1 MYLQNQSKYF
11 KFLFRN
17 ILYFLIFLPPFKY
30 YTSYEI
36 VHHFIINIIIFISN
50 KKCQANNSSHQ
61 YKNHFHSLP
70 QTICLEIIQ
79 AHPIKFSP
87 WSLYSSRTIL
97 PLVHLHLPQML
108 YIPVFTPNN
117 SLHAPF
123 IFITHPGPPISQPL
137 TTDNNKC
144 DQNQNSLRKQLRDKE
159 EKENKTEN
167 KILEKYSLVDIAL
180 KIKITLNDQWSM
192 ENLNYLNL

>member
-1 MYLQNQSKYF
+1 MSIYLLSLDF
-11 KFLFRN
+11 S
-17 ILYFLIFLPPFKY
+17 FKY

-36 VHHFIINIIIFISN
+36 VCHFIS
-50 KKCQANNSSHQ
+50 QTNNSSHQ
-61 YKNHFHSLP
+61 YKNHFHSLS

-97 PLVHLHLPQML
+97 PLVHLHPPQML

-137 TTDNNKC
+137 TTDNNKR
-144 DQNQNSLRKQLRDKE
+144 DQNQNSLRKQFRDKE
-159 EKENKTEN
+159 GKK
-167 KILEKYSLVDIAL
+167 KIKPRIKYSRI
-180 KIKITLNDQWSM
+180 IR
-192 ENLNYLNL
+192 